1 MCDVSSS
8 IPEQV
13 VVRITAYAQTAYGED
28 LHLCGSMPA
37 LGSWD
42 ISNAAPMQ
50 WTEPNRWFVDL
61 TLPCGVRIE
70 FKVIRRSQNG
80 TSWHGT
86 GLGDSENLLLETSV
100 GRQGCQS
107 SRFLTGG
114 PFDIKVEDIAF
125 GSIDEESGTQV
136 LYQVDIVTIILPPQS
151 PENMAAL
158 RLAGSAAAAGHAV
171 SCAVTTTTT
180 TTTMF
185 TTINGQPMHSRSCDP
200 IRAGEV
206 DCQYSNP
213 QLPMDCRENGPRSQ
227 STYLP
232 LSDMDALSMLTD
244 SGRNESDSNLLA
256 LTDDAN
262 TSSEASGK
270 KYTRNSGIARMGFV
284 VLQWRRSGVDV
295 RVCGSWDGWQK
306 KLELEPLQS
315 GGFALA
321 VALPPG
327 EYECKFIV
335 DGVWRASEDMDIR
348 GDHGNNVVI
357 AGDLLLAP
365 LLPSSPNPSLAL
377 TDLQSEPIV

>member
-1 MCDVSSS
+1 
-8 IPEQV
+8 
-13 VVRITAYAQTAYGED
+13 
-28 LHLCGSMPA
+28 
-37 LGSWD
+37 
-42 ISNAAPMQ
+42 
-50 WTEPNRWFVDL
+50 
-61 TLPCGVRIE
+61 
-70 FKVIRRSQNG
+70 
-80 TSWHGT
+80 
-86 GLGDSENLLLETSV
+86 LLETSV

-125 GSIDEESGTQV
+125 GSIDEESGNSS
-136 LYQVDIVTIILPPQS
+136 IVPSGYRDNHTPTAMPTASAPQEYS

-185 TTINGQPMHSRSCDP
+185 TINGQPMHSRSCDP